1 MKYMLKYYRGAELK
15 FISHLDTIR
24 VFERAFR
31 RAGLPVAFSEG
42 FNPHPRFSIALPLA
56 LGHESLGELM
66 ELTLNKNL
74 TPIEVKNR
82 LNEVLPDGLKILEV
96 NEYLDQRTLMSRVS
110 KVVYRILLNYPQDFL
125 YAQKEKL
132 LKQNPQILKKTKRG
146 EKLVEFWQAVTL
158 LEVVADGIRVVI
170 NVGEISL
177 RPEEIAKAFL
187 GDMPEEA
194 TYVREEIILS

>member
-1 MKYMLKYYRGAELK
+1 MKYMLKYSRGAELK